1 MSCIEPHDAFVL
13 ALLLLP
19 VLAIILTLLINSD

>member
-1 MSCIEPHDAFVL
+1 MALF

-19 VLAIILTLLINSD
+19 VLALLYQGQVATVAA